1 MGNRNAVRGA
11 ANRPRLFGS
20 DVNSEQE
27 AQYQHAAGIIRKGRR
42 ITAFTGAGISMESG
56 IPPFRGP
63 DGLWSRL
70 DSQVLDIGFF
80 HEHPR
85 QSWAAIKEIFYDSFI
100 AAKPNA
106 AHLALAAMENDGLL
120 HCVIT
125 QNVDNLHH
133 KAGNRVIWEFHGNSR
148 VLICLGCTMS
158 YSAAELDYL
167 ELPPTCRQCGG
178 VLKPNFV
185 FFGEPIP
192 EPAATKSMLEARMS
206 DVFLLI
212 GTSGEVMPACLIPWS
227 AKENGASIIEI
238 NTGKSLY
245 TNQITDVFLQDNA
258 TVAMTQLLAALQE
271 NR

>member
-1 MGNRNAVRGA
+1 
-11 ANRPRLFGS
+11 LFGS
-20 DVNSEQE
+20 DVNLEQE
-27 AQYQHAAGIIRKGRR
+27 SGYQRAAGIILKGRR
-42 ITAFTGAGISMESG
+42 ITAFTGAGISVESG

-63 DGLWSRL
+63 DGLWSRY
-70 DSQVLDIGFF
+70 DSRVLDIGFF

-85 QSWAAIKEIFYDSFI
+85 QSWAAVKEIFYDSII

-125 QNVDNLHH
+125 QNVDNLHQ
-133 KAGNRVIWEFHGNSR
+133 KAGNRVIWEFHGNTR
-148 VLICLGCTMS
+148 ILVCLGCTMS
-158 YSAAELDYL
+158 YRAAVVDLS
-167 ELPPTCRQCGG
+167 ELPPTCRVCGG
-178 VLKPNFV
+178 VLKPDFV
-185 FFGEPIP
+185 FFGESIP
-192 EPAATKSMLEARMS
+192 EPAATKSMLEARLS

-227 AKENGASIIEI
+227 AKENGAAIIEI
-238 NTGKSLY
+238 NTQESQY

-258 TVAMTQLLAALQE
+258 TAAMARLLAALKE